1 MDALIRRIGV
11 FAAVALAALLTALP
25 IVHAQVYR
33 CKDANG
39 SMTYSDAPCAH
50 GGKAMKIPDGG
61 GRGFGDTTVCGQ
73 LLDEMHRLASEER
86 RAMRNG
92 AKQTGV
98 SKRRQALVAQYERRC
113 ASIHRSPH

>member
-1 MDALIRRIGV
+1 MIRRIGV
-11 FAAVALAALLTALP
+11 FAAVALAALMASP

-39 SMTYSDAPCAH
+39 STTYLDAPCAH
-50 GGKAMKIPDGG
+50 GGKATKIPDGG

-73 LLDEMHRLASEER
+73 LLDETRRLASEER
-86 RAMRNG
+86 RAMQNG
-92 AKQTGV
+92 AKKTDA

>member
-39 SMTYSDAPCAH
+39 STTYSDAPCAH

-92 AKQTGV
+92 AKQTDV

>member
-1 MDALIRRIGV
+1 MGALIRCIGA
-11 FAAVALAALLTALP
+11 FAIVALAALMAPP

-39 SMTYSDAPCAH
+39 STTYSDAPCAH
-50 GGKAMKIPDGG
+50 GEKATKIPDGSS
-61 GRGFGDTTVCGQ
+61 RSFSDTTVCGQ

-86 RAMRNG
+86 RAMQNG
-92 AKQTGV
+92 AKKTDA
-98 SKRRQALVAQYERRC
+98 SKRRRTLVAHYERRC